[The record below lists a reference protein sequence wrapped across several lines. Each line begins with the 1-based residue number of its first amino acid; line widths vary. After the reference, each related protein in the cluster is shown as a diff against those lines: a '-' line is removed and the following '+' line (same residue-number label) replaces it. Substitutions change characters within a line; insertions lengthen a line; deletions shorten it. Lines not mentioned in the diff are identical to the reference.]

1 MSEDTTPEHNGIL
14 VVANN
19 YRRNWGTGK
28 TVQQAR
34 KNGYGIRKTEHQ
46 TIYYFRH
53 NEWAVQDGGHP
64 SYPPDVEPPVAV
76 TMYKGEIIK
85 LTICGSGKFDDWC
98 NFLGFTRDVHIMHH
112 PDSDAA
118 EKDKVKGKMVYDE
131 QNSEYEFNE
140 ANNDWNSPTWMMKT
154 DMVEYEPGKWRDKK
168 FVPNDH
174 GGEWITDDPN
184 ESVVRLSAKQ

>member
-1 MSEDTTPEHNGIL
+1 MSEDNTTPEHNGIL

-19 YRRNWGTGK
+19 YRRNWGTGN

-53 NEWAVQDGGHP
+53 NHWAVKDGGHP
-64 SYPPDVEPPVAV
+64 IYPPDVEPPVEV

-85 LTICGSGKFDDWC
+85 LTLCGRGDHDESWGSISEWSSHHDI
-98 NFLGFTRDVHIMHH
+98 NVMHH
-112 PDSDAA
+112 PSSDAA
-118 EKDKVKGKMVYDE
+118 EKDKVKGEMVYEE

-140 ANNDWNSPTWMMKT
+140 ANNNWGSPTYMKKA

-168 FVPNDH
+168 F
-174 GGEWITDDPN
+174 EN
-184 ESVVRLSAKQ
+184 EAA

>member
-1 MSEDTTPEHNGIL
+1 LYPPNTKDMSENTTPEHNGIL

-19 YRRNWGTGK
+19 YRRPWGTGK

-34 KNGYGIRKTEHQ
+34 KNGYGIRKTDHQ

-53 NEWAVQDGGHP
+53 NHWAVTGYGSP
-64 SYPPDVEPPVAV
+64 VYPPDVEPPVAV

-85 LTICGSGKFDDWC
+85 MTLHGRGGVDDRGWKI
-98 NFLGFTRDVHIMHH
+98 NVDIMEH

-118 EKDKVKGKMVYDE
+118 EKDKVKGKMVYEE

-140 ANNDWNSPTWMMKT
+140 KNDNFNSPTYMKKT
-154 DMVEYEPGKWRDKK
+154 DMVEYEPGKWCDKK
-168 FVPNDH
+168 YA
-174 GGEWITDDPN
+174 N
-184 ESVVRLSAKQ
+184 ETA

>member
-1 MSEDTTPEHNGIL
+1 MSEDNTTPEHNGIL

-19 YRRNWGTGK
+19 YRRNWGTGN

-53 NEWAVQDGGHP
+53 NHWAVKDGGHP
-64 SYPPDVEPPVAV
+64 IYPPDVEPPVEV

-85 LTICGSGKFDDWC
+85 MTLHGRGEHDESWGSVSDW
-98 NFLGFTRDVHIMHH
+98 GSHHDVHIMHH
-112 PDSDAA
+112 PDSHAA
-118 EKDKVKGKMVYDE
+118 EKDKVKGEMVYEE

-140 ANNDWNSPTWMMKT
+140 ANNNWGSPTYMKKA

-168 FVPNDH
+168 F
-174 GGEWITDDPN
+174 EN
-184 ESVVRLSAKQ
+184 EAA

>member
-1 MSEDTTPEHNGIL
+1 MNENTEHYGIL
-14 VVANN
+14 VVGNG
-19 YRRNWGTGK
+19 YRRPWGTGK

-34 KNGYGIRKTEHQ
+34 KNAYGIRKTEHQ

-53 NEWAVQDGGHP
+53 NRWAVTGDGYP
-64 SYPPDVEPPVAV
+64 TYPPDVEPPVAV

-85 LTICGSGKFDDWC
+85 MTLCGRGEADD
-98 NFLGFTRDVHIMHH
+98 NGYKNDVYIMHH
-112 PDSDAA
+112 PDSNAA
-118 EKDKVKGKMVYDE
+118 EKDRVKGKMVYDE

-140 ANNDWNSPTWMMKT
+140 ANNDWGSPTWMLKT

-184 ESVVRLSAKQ
+184 ESVVRLSAKK

>member
-1 MSEDTTPEHNGIL
+1 MNENTEHNGIL
-14 VVANN
+14 VVANT

-53 NEWAVQDGGHP
+53 NHWAVTGDGYP
-64 SYPPDVEPPVAV
+64 TYPPDVEPPVAV

-85 LTICGSGKFDDWC
+85 MTLHGRGEAVNNGYYKS
-98 NFLGFTRDVHIMHH
+98 DVSIMLH

-118 EKDKVKGKMVYDE
+118 EKDRVKGIMVYEE

-140 ANNDWNSPTWMMKT
+140 ANDNFNSPTYMLKT

-168 FVPNDH
+168 YA
-174 GGEWITDDPN
+174 N
-184 ESVVRLSAKQ
+184 EAA

>member
-19 YRRNWGTGK
+19 YRRNWGVGK
-28 TVQQAR
+28 TIQHAR

-53 NEWAVQDGGHP
+53 NHWAVKDGGHP
-64 SYPPDVEPPVAV
+64 TWPIDVEPPVAV

-85 LTICGSGKFDDWC
+85 LTLCS
-98 NFLGFTRDVHIMHH
+98 RDEATYYNGLKRNVHIMHH

-118 EKDKVKGKMVYDE
+118 EKDKVKGEMVYEE

-140 ANNDWNSPTWMMKT
+140 ANNNWGSPTWMMKA

-168 FVPNDH
+168 FVPNDK

-184 ESVVRLSAKQ
+184 EQVVQISAKQ

>member
-1 MSEDTTPEHNGIL
+1 MSENTKTGGIL

-19 YRRNWGTGK
+19 YRRNWGTAS

-53 NEWAVQDGGHP
+53 NHWAVSGHGDP
-64 SYPPDVEPPVAV
+64 IYPPDVEPPVAV

-85 LTICGSGKFDDWC
+85 MTLHGRGEADEHGYKS
-98 NFLGFTRDVHIMHH
+98 DVSIMLH
-112 PDSDAA
+112 PDYDAA
-118 EKDKVKGKMVYDE
+118 EKDRVKGIMAYEE
-131 QNSEYEFNE
+131 QDSEYEFNE
-140 ANNDWNSPTWMMKT
+140 ANDNFNSPTYMKKT

-168 FVPNDH
+168 YA
-174 GGEWITDDPN
+174 N
-184 ESVVRLSAKQ
+184 EAA